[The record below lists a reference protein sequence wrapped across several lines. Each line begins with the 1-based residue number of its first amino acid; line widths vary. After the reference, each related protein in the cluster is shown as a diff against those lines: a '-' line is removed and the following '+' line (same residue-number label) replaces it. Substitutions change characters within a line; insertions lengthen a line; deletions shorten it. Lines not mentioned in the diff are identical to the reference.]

1 MNKGTFVYDINLG
14 ELAKELRE
22 ALATGRMRY
31 DEALEV
37 MKSAIKKSIE
47 EKAVEYDKI
56 KN

>member
-1 MNKGTFVYDINLG
+1 MEKGTFVYDINLG

-37 MKSAIKKSIE
+37 MKKAIKTSIAE
-47 EKAVEYDKI
+47 RQ
-56 KN
+56 